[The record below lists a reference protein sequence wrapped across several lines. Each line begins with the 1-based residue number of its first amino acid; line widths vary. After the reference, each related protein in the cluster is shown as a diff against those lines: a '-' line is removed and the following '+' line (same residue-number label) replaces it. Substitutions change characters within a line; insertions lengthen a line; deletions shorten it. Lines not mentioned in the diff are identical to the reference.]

1 MEAEDIS
8 KNEDRVEDPHCKNK
22 DQPHVAQP
30 KELSP
35 EGQFPSPMALWEK
48 LEKRFLEYKELTHR
62 NPSESQKNLLSLLP
76 LFLKVGILIIKTIE
90 NDAVLLDHWKW
101 QLMHLDIRLFPWK
114 ECDSS

>member
-8 KNEDRVEDPHCKNK
+8 KNEDRVEDPHCKNE

-90 NDAVLLDHWKW
+90 NDFSLERV
-101 QLMHLDIRLFPWK
+101 
-114 ECDSS
+114 